1 METYYDFEKAEL
13 VGSFCTL
20 IYPYRNQTEG
30 TIEEDYGSEV
40 VVRLINNRRVILPK
54 DEVIVYD

>member
-1 METYYDFEKAEL
+1 METYLDFEKAEL

-20 IYPYRNQTEG
+20 VFPCLNQREG

-40 VVRLINNRRVILPK
+40 VVRLANNRRVTLAK
-54 DEVIVYD
+54 DDVIVYD